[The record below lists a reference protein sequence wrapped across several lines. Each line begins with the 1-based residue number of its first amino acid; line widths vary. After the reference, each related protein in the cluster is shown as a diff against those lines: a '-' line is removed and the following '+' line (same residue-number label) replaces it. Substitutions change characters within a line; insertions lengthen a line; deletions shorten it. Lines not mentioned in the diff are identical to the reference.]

1 VGSTNDSSRNGQF
14 RKNQPAD
21 VLQRALF
28 ARRRRDSDARLARVS
43 GSLLIPLRRADTIKT
58 TGA

>member
-1 VGSTNDSSRNGQF
+1 
-14 RKNQPAD
+14 